1 MSAAYRWNAFA
12 DRQNLAEAFAARIA
26 GLLQAAVGEK
36 GEAVLAVSG
45 GSTPGRF
52 FTALSRAAI
61 DWSKVTV
68 TLVDERFVPPSSP
81 RSNAALVKE
90 NLLHNKAASARFVPL
105 YQANEDVATA
115 ATEAGAAIDSL
126 PLPFDA
132 VVLGMGTD
140 GHTASFFPDADRLD
154 GLLDPASGK
163 TVMPV
168 RAQSAGEPRLTL
180 TLAPIVAA
188 GFLALHIEGEEKREV
203 FETVMGAG
211 EIKPIRAVI
220 EASPRTVQV
229 FWAP

>member
-1 MSAAYRWNAFA
+1 MSATYQWNAFP
-12 DRQNLAEAFAARIA
+12 DRQSLAEAFATRIA
-26 GLLQAAVGEK
+26 GLLQAAVDSKAG
-36 GEAVLAVSG
+36 AVLAVSG

-52 FTALSRAAI
+52 FTALSKVDI
-61 DWSKVTV
+61 NWSKVTV
-68 TLVDERFVPPSSP
+68 TLVDERFVPPTSP
-81 RSNAALVKE
+81 RSNAALVAA
-90 NLLHNKAASARFVPL
+90 NLLQNKAAAARFVPL
-105 YQANEDVATA
+105 YHADEDVAVA
-115 ATEAGAAIDSL
+115 AAEAGATINKL

-140 GHTASFFPDADRLD
+140 GHTASFFPDAEHLD
-154 GLLDPASGK
+154 VLLDPASGEF
-163 TVMPV
+163 VMPV
-168 RAQSAGEPRLTL
+168 QAQSAGEPRLTL
-180 TLAPIVAA
+180 SLAPIVAA

>member
-1 MSAAYRWNAFA
+1 MATAYQWNAFA
-12 DRQNLAEAFAARIA
+12 NRQSLAEAFAARVA
-26 GLLQAAVGEK
+26 GLLQAAVDKK
-36 GEAVLAVSG
+36 GEATLAVSG

-52 FTALSRAAI
+52 FTALSKADI
-61 DWSKVTV
+61 DWSKVVV
-68 TLVDERFVPPSSP
+68 TLVDERFVPASSP
-81 RSNAALVKE
+81 RSNAALVTA
-90 NLLHNKAASARFVPL
+90 NLLQNKAAAARFVPL
-105 YQANEDVATA
+105 YHANEDVGAA
-115 ATEAGAAIDSL
+115 ATEAGAAINSL

-154 GLLDPASGK
+154 VLLDPALGK

-168 RAQSAGEPRLTL
+168 QAQSAGEPRLTL
-180 TLAPIVAA
+180 SLPPIVAA

-203 FETVMGAG
+203 FETIMGAG

>member
-1 MSAAYRWNAFA
+1 MSAAYQWNAFP
-12 DRQNLAEAFAARIA
+12 DRQSLAEALATRIA
-26 GLLQAAVGEK
+26 GLLQAAVDSK
-36 GEAVLAVSG
+36 GGAVLAVSG

-52 FTALSRAAI
+52 FTALSKVDI
-61 DWSKVTV
+61 DWNKVTV
-68 TLVDERFVPPSSP
+68 TLVDERFVPPTSP
-81 RSNAALVKE
+81 RSNAALVAA
-90 NLLHNKAASARFVPL
+90 NLLQNKAAAARFVPL
-105 YQANEDVATA
+105 YHADEDVAVA
-115 ATEAGAAIDSL
+115 AAEAGATINKL

-140 GHTASFFPDADRLD
+140 GHTASFFPDAEHLD
-154 GLLDPASGK
+154 VLLDPASGEI
-163 TVMPV
+163 VMPV
-168 RAQSAGEPRLTL
+168 QAQSAGEPRLTL
-180 TLAPIVAA
+180 SLAPIVAA